1 MTGPTRAPAGPTRGF
16 LRRRGW
22 LAVALVLGAAA
33 TGCGD
38 PTPTSPAAVG
48 SPQASLIGDILSRWR
63 LLVDSCAS
71 LPSATVTQTIG
82 RAGGVIVVGPDT
94 LRIPK
99 GALSQPVTIQASLP
113 AGYFINIVVFQ
124 PSGLQFRKPAS
135 LTMGYSN
142 CSLLGDLN
150 LRIAQVTDDLK
161 IIEYLRSS
169 TDKNGKTVTGQV
181 QHFSN
186 YAVAW

>member
-1 MTGPTRAPAGPTRGF
+1 MTGLTRAFASQTRGF
-16 LRRRGW
+16 LGRRGW
-22 LAVALVLGAAA
+22 LAVALVFGAAA
-33 TGCGD
+33 TSCGD
-38 PTPTSPAAVG
+38 PTPTAPAAVG
-48 SPQASLIGDILSRWR
+48 APQASLIGDILSRW
-63 LLVDSCAS
+63 LLLDSCAS
-71 LPSATVTQTIG
+71 LPTATVTQTVG

-94 LRIPK
+94 LRIPR

-124 PSGLQFRKPAS
+124 PTGLKFHKPAS

-142 CSLLGDLN
+142 CSLLRDWD

-161 IIEYLRSS
+161 IIEYLSS
-169 TDKNGKTVTGQV
+169 TNDKGKKTVTGQV
-181 QHFSN
+181 HHFSN